1 MMAPYYL
8 DACGVSTALMPVR
21 SALPSC
27 LCLQFCPH
35 ACVISTALMPVRSA
49 LPSCLCHQHCPH
61 VCEVST
67 ALMSV
72 GSAIHHYE
80 SGNTAPAASHTTAEL
95 GYHSHSICCCRCC
108 SWSTHMRLL

>member
-35 ACVISTALMPVRSA
+35 ACVISTALMSVRSA
-49 LPSCLCHQHCPH
+49 LPSCLWGQQFIIMSPATPHQQHHTLQLNWVIIP
-61 VCEVST
+61 T
-67 ALMSV
+67 ASV
-72 GSAIHHYE
+72 AAAA
-80 SGNTAPAASHTTAEL
+80 APGAHTCGCYSCA
-95 GYHSHSICCCRCC
+95 C
-108 SWSTHMRLL
+108 SNIDMYT